1 MMESLVEQQ
10 RVLTDIMLD
19 PKLTKKQ
26 DAALNLRESDW
37 DIIKELC
44 VILKPLADTTAYMST
59 ESQVTVLEIYPN
71 VCGLVTK
78 GLVSCST
85 DSSIAHRV
93 KKAICD
99 DLVHRFQPESEE
111 AARSTAALGA
121 LLDPPLR
128 FTINNGDIETPSKRR
143 KLDFLAHQRVRWRMS
158 FSAM

>member
-44 VILKPLADTTAYMST
+44 VILKPFADTTAYVSA
-59 ESQVTVLEIYPN
+59 ESHVSVSEIYPI

-78 GLVSCST
+78 SLVSCST
-85 DSSIAHRV
+85 DSSISH
-93 KKAICD
+93 
-99 DLVHRFQPESEE
+99 
-111 AARSTAALGA
+111 
-121 LLDPPLR
+121 
-128 FTINNGDIETPSKRR
+128 
-143 KLDFLAHQRVRWRMS
+143 
-158 FSAM
+158 